1 MVFLSMQMCV
11 EGFTLPARCQLQVFK
26 KMTFLGLRACLD
38 QAIQAALVFCPAA
51 DFLDWRGGQGL
62 SGRER
67 LNCHI
72 GPHLE
77 THV

>member
-1 MVFLSMQMCV
+1 
-11 EGFTLPARCQLQVFK
+11 
-26 KMTFLGLRACLD
+26 MTFLGLRACLD

-77 THV
+77 IHV

>member
-1 MVFLSMQMCV
+1 
-11 EGFTLPARCQLQVFK
+11 
-26 KMTFLGLRACLD
+26 MTFLGLRACLD
-38 QAIQAALVFCPAA
+38 QAIQAALVACLAA

-67 LNCHI
+67 VNCHI

>member
-1 MVFLSMQMCV
+1 MAFLSMQTCV

-26 KMTFLGLRACLD
+26 KMRILGLRACLD
-38 QAIQAALVFCPAA
+38 QAKQAAVAFCLAA